1 MKRKTT
7 ARKKRKPAA
16 RKKAIMTTFRLRS
29 GAIMT
34 AGNGWSV
41 VQKGNMVYQVD
52 PTGQVREDKVAF
64 FGKVIK

>member
-1 MKRKTT
+1 
-7 ARKKRKPAA
+7 
-16 RKKAIMTTFRLRS
+16 MTTFRLRS